1 MHRTLLLIGL
11 LLAST
16 SLAQAGDEWSSP
28 FTTPAAPPKPATPPP
43 AEPVPPKKTPAPAPA
58 ALPAPAAAK
67 PAPAVPAPGAAK
79 TSSSRLRDDDA
90 PAASD
95 EAKTR
100 AEERLRAATG
110 KNDITD
116 KDADKAPIVSKK
128 ETFLPG
134 TEPHSPSTWL
144 TTIDTRG
151 NARVTLGQVTIGT
164 TFVPS
169 ARMGPKGLVRVGFLG
184 EYFNQVDFP
193 VRNAQNIRSG
203 ITFAASFQ
211 PFAWGEMYV
220 GYSAAANTNN
230 RTSPNLIQALGD
242 LTLGIKASNEW
253 AKGLHAGVD
262 VRLLT
267 FSGVGNQGI
276 DRFAVGFKGAGLVTY
291 DVRSLSPKVPLIAT
305 VAFGFT
311 LDSTAN
317 LVTQRLN
324 AAEEFALGINRFN
337 RFNFGASLEVP
348 LPIVTPFLEYTLAT
362 PLGVP
367 SGLLTGPDGASV
379 PTASAM
385 PQALGLGLKVTAVK
399 DLTVMSGVNLGL
411 TRNVGL
417 GVPATPPWNFY
428 VGASF
433 TIDPFQR
440 GETKTIDTVR
450 ERKVDQKVELAK
462 TRIEGTI
469 LNAAT
474 RAPIA
479 GAVIAVPGALPTASD
494 PQGKFTTLE
503 LKDAKSAKLS
513 VSRDGFRTAEQTVPL
528 EAGKTA
534 KVEIAL
540 EEDVRK
546 GVFEVSATN
555 KKKPVKA
562 LVAFKGSSEAS
573 IETLESGPKDL
584 ELPGGTYTVTVSAE
598 GFLSQTREVQ
608 IPAGGR
614 MPVAFELNAMPKKML
629 VIFKGDKIEILQ
641 QVHFATGK
649 ATILADSFDLLQ
661 QVVDVVVR
669 NNVKR
674 ISVEGHTDNK
684 GVKVANQKLSEDRAR
699 AVADYLI
706 AQGVESKRLE
716 SVGYG
721 DTKPIAPNLT
731 ARGREL
737 NRRVEFI
744 VLEK

>member
-11 LLAST
+11 LLASI
-16 SLAQAGDEWSSP
+16 SLAQTGDEWSNP
-28 FTTPAAPPKPATPPP
+28 FGAPATPPP
-43 AEPVPPKKTPAPAPA
+43 KPTTLPPGEPEPPRKAPQPAPAPA
-58 ALPAPAAAK
+58 AAK
-67 PAPAVPAPGAAK
+67 A
-79 TSSSRLRDDDA
+79 SSSRLRDDDA
-90 PAASD
+90 PAPSND
-95 EAKTR
+95 PKVR
-100 AEERLRAATG
+100 ADERLKAATG
-110 KNDITD
+110 KADPND
-116 KDADKAPIVSKK
+116 KDADKLPIVSRK

-134 TEPHSPSTWL
+134 TEPHSPSTWA
-144 TTIDTRG
+144 TTIDTAG
-151 NARVTLGQVTIGT
+151 NARVTLGQVTTGT
-164 TFVPS
+164 AYVPS

-184 EYFNQVDFP
+184 EYLNQVDFP

-211 PFAWGEMYV
+211 PFAWGEVYV

-253 AKGLHAGVD
+253 AKGLHAGID
-262 VRLLT
+262 LRLLT
-267 FSGVGNQGI
+267 FSGVGNQGV
-276 DRFAVGFKGAGLVTY
+276 DRFAVGFKPTALVTY
-291 DVRSLSPKVPLIAT
+291 DVRALSKNVPLIAT

-324 AAEEFALGINRFN
+324 TAEEFALSINRFN

-348 LPIVTPFLEYTLAT
+348 LPFVTPFIEYTLAA

-367 SGLLTGPDGASV
+367 SGLLTGPDGATV
-379 PTASAM
+379 PVGAAM

-399 DLTVMSGVNLGL
+399 DLTLLTGVNLGL

-417 GVPATPPWNFY
+417 GVPATPPWNFF

-433 TIDPFQR
+433 AIDPFQR

-450 ERKVDQKVELAK
+450 ERKVEQKVELAK
-462 TRIEGTI
+462 ARVEGTVI
-469 LNAAT
+469 NAAT
-474 RAPIA
+474 KAPIA
-479 GAVIAVPGALPTASD
+479 GAIITVPGALPTATD

-503 LKDAKSAKLS
+503 IKDATLAKLS
-513 VSRDGFRTAEQTVPL
+513 ASRDGFKSAEQSVAL

-540 EEDVRK
+540 EEDVKK
-546 GVFEVSATN
+546 GVFEVSATS

-562 LVAFKGSSEAS
+562 MVTFKGAAEAAT
-573 IETLESGPKDL
+573 ETLESGAKDL
-584 ELPGGTYTVTVSAE
+584 ELPAGTYTVTATAE
-598 GFLSQTREVQ
+598 GYLSQTREVQ
-608 IPAGGR
+608 IPVGGR
-614 MPVAFELNAMPKKML
+614 MPVSFELNVMPKKML

-649 ATILADSFDLLQ
+649 ATILPDSFELLQ

-674 ISVEGHTDNK
+674 VSVEGHTDNK
-684 GVKVANQKLSEDRAR
+684 GVKAANQKLSEDRAR

-706 AQGVESKRLE
+706 AQGVEAKRLE

-721 DTKPIAPNLT
+721 DSKPIAPNLT

>member
-16 SLAQAGDEWSSP
+16 PLAQTGDEWSSP
-28 FTTPAAPPKPATPPP
+28 FTAPPAKPTTPAAPPPAASEP
-43 AEPVPPKKTPAPAPA
+43 AKKTT
-58 ALPAPAAAK
+58 APAAA
-67 PAPAVPAPGAAK
+67 
-79 TSSSRLRDDDA
+79 A
-90 PAASD
+90 PAAPPASD
-95 EAKTR
+95 ARAKT
-100 AEERLRAATG
+100 EERLKAATG
-110 KNDITD
+110 KADPADD
-116 KDADKAPIVSKK
+116 KLPIVSKK

-134 TEPHSPSTWL
+134 TEPHSPSTWITSL
-144 TTIDTRG
+144 DTPG
-151 NARVTLGQVTIGT
+151 NARVTLGQVTMGT
-164 TFVPS
+164 AFVPS

-184 EYFNQVDFP
+184 EYLNQVDFP

-211 PFAWGEMYV
+211 PFSFGEVYV

-253 AKGLHAGVD
+253 ARGLHAGID
-262 VRLLT
+262 LRLLT

-276 DRFAVGFKGAGLVTY
+276 DRFAVGFKPTALVTY
-291 DVRSLSPKVPLIAT
+291 DVRTLSPKVPLIAT
-305 VAFGFT
+305 AAFGFT

-324 AAEEFALGINRFN
+324 ASEEFALGINRFN

-348 LPIVTPFLEYTLAT
+348 LPIVTPFLEYTLAA

-367 SGLLTGPDGASV
+367 SGLLTGPDGSTV
-379 PTASAM
+379 PVAAAM

-399 DLTVMSGVNLGL
+399 DLTLLTGVNLGL

-417 GVPATPPWNFY
+417 GVPATPPWNFF

-433 TIDPFQR
+433 AIDPFQR
-440 GETKTIDTVR
+440 GETKTVETVR
-450 ERKVDQKVELAK
+450 ERKVEQKVEIAK
-462 TRIEGTI
+462 ARVEGTVI
-469 LNAAT
+469 NAAT
-474 RAPIA
+474 KAPIA
-479 GAVIAVPGALPTASD
+479 GAVIAVAGVLPSASD
-494 PQGKFTTLE
+494 AQGRFTTLE
-503 LKDAKSAKLS
+503 LADSKAAKLS
-513 VSRDGFRTAEQTVPL
+513 VTRDGFKPAEQSVAL

-540 EEDVRK
+540 EEDVKK
-546 GVFEVSATN
+546 GVFEVSASS

-562 LVAFKGSSEAS
+562 TVVFKGATEAT
-573 IETLESGPKDL
+573 IETLESGPKEL
-584 ELPGGTYTVTVSAE
+584 ELPAGTYTVTATAE
-598 GFLSQTREVQ
+598 GFLSKTREVQ
-608 IPAGGR
+608 ISAGAR
-614 MPVAFELNAMPKKML
+614 MQVAFDFSAMPKKML
-629 VIFKGDKIEILQ
+629 VVFKGDKIEILQ

-649 ATILADSFDLLQ
+649 ATILTDSFELLQ
-661 QVVDVVVR
+661 QVVDVIVR

-674 ISVEGHTDNK
+674 VSVEGHTDNK
-684 GVKVANQKLSEDRAR
+684 GAKAANQTLSEERAR
-699 AVADYLI
+699 AVVDYLI
-706 AQGVESKRLE
+706 AQGIEPRRLDA
-716 SVGYG
+716 VGYG